1 MGSTHEAQVLTIK
14 AYCSP
19 GFFMVPPLTTDFVV
33 GISSLYQRE
42 EYFVKGN
49 VVRNSSAK
57 AYDCSRS
64 RIRQRKKM
72 GRSDTAIE
80 RRRTTGGVGAGF
92 ERFTVCD

>member
-49 VVRNSSAK
+49 IVPECRWV
-57 AYDCSRS
+57 
-64 RIRQRKKM
+64 
-72 GRSDTAIE
+72 
-80 RRRTTGGVGAGF
+80 
-92 ERFTVCD
+92 